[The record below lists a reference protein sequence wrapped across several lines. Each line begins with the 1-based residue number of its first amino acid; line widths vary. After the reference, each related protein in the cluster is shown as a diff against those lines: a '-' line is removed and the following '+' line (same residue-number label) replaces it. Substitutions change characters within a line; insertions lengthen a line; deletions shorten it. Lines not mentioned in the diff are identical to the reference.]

1 MRIYVY
7 DGSFEGLLTSVYEA
21 YYRKERPE
29 KIISIE
35 DYKPD
40 LVSSFEFIE
49 TSDKHSD
56 RVYNSI
62 LEKISKEALQYIYY
76 VYISELEEAGT
87 VIYQYLRLGWK
98 IGSSVNQHL
107 LDPRVL
113 RLHQISSKVTREK
126 HRMLGLL
133 RFQGA
138 EDLYYAEIEPDFN
151 IVGLI
156 APHFA
161 EGMADQNWMIHDIKR
176 RIAALYDRHEW
187 VLVDIAEVNI
197 PKLDSRETKYE
208 ELWRAYY
215 KHISIPERKNPK
227 LQKRCMPMRYWKHL
241 TELSKG

>member
-1 MRIYVY
+1 MKIYVY
-7 DGSFEGLLTSVYEA
+7 DGSFEGLLTAVYEA
-21 YYRKERPE
+21 YYLKERPD

-35 DYKPD
+35 DYQLD

-49 TSDKHSD
+49 TSSEKSDK
-56 RVYNSI
+56 VYNSI

-76 VYISELEEAGT
+76 VYISEFEEAGT
-87 VIYQYLRLGWK
+87 VIYQYLKLGWK
-98 IGSSVNQHL
+98 IGCSVNQHL

-113 RLHQISSKVTREK
+113 KIHQISSKVTREK

-138 EDLYYAEIEPDFN
+138 GELYYAEIEPDYN

-161 EGMADQNWMIHDIKR
+161 ERMSDQNWMIHDIKR
-176 RIAALYDRHEW
+176 GIAALYNRQEW
-187 VLVDIAEVNI
+187 VLIDVAEEDIPN
-197 PKLDSRETKYE
+197 LLNRETKYE

-215 KHISIPERKNPK
+215 KHISIPERKNPR
-227 LQKRCMPMRYWKHL
+227 LQKRCMPVRYWKHL
-241 TELSKG
+241 TEIS